1 MHARAKSHTSLNHR
15 SFTSLLL
22 PYFRRRVKKKKNER
36 GLVDFVSTTREKI
49 ERCFLR
55 AFSSLLLARNL
66 FTRTRARASKRR
78 RKLHLAIRADSRY
91 ARFVNA
97 PLFSFILLLSFCFID
112 TKFLY
117 LSSRMAKDEKT
128 LWERTDKGGS
138 VREFWLAWASFS
150 LFFCFGMCKNLKISE
165 KSTLLETFVLARV
178 DDIDSR

>member
-1 MHARAKSHTSLNHR
+1 MFFARV
-15 SFTSLLL
+15 F
-22 PYFRRRVKKKKNER
+22 
-36 GLVDFVSTTREKI
+36 
-49 ERCFLR
+49 
-55 AFSSLLLARNL
+55 FS

-138 VREFWLAWASFS
+138 VREF
-150 LFFCFGMCKNLKISE
+150 
-165 KSTLLETFVLARV
+165 
-178 DDIDSR
+178 